1 VAALFTDHSIGIF
14 DLDSGE
20 PFNEAFVNKAHAS
33 LPVRQLFILYYTRW
47 SALNMLVVYD
57 DIA

>member
-1 VAALFTDHSIGIF
+1 MAALFTDHSMGIF

-33 LPVRQLFILYYTRW
+33 LPVRQLLFVYCSCW
-47 SALNMLVVYD
+47 SP
-57 DIA
+57 